1 MKLSSEMLKRKLENL
16 FKSMEEAKAVF
27 LIM

>member
-1 MKLSSEMLKRKLENL
+1 MKLSSEMLKHKLENL
-16 FKSMEEAKAVF
+16 FKSMEEVKAVF